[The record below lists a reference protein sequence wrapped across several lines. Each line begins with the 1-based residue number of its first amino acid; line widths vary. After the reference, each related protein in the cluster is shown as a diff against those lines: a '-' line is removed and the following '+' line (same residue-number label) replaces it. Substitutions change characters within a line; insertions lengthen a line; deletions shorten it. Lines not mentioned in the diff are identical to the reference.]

1 MAKARV
7 PKSETRLDPVP
18 KAAAA
23 HSRHLA
29 ALALL
34 ALATLVFY
42 WAPLTSSQTSQQ
54 WDAIDVHYTSQ
65 RYFSDVIRQGKL
77 PEWVPYIYSGYPFLA
92 DPQVGAWYPLN
103 WPFFL
108 LGVTPASIQGEIA
121 LHVLIALIGT
131 YLFVFRWTNER
142 LAAAA
147 GAMLYGFSGFF
158 AGHASHVGMVE
169 TAAWLPWILLA
180 VDGALRTGAPGWAAA
195 SGLLMGVAAL
205 AGHFQ
210 TLVYSGFAVVGYA
223 VFVTVREKAPV
234 RNVAV
239 ALVGLAV
246 LTPLIAAAMLIP
258 GMELLNYSVRS
269 GMSFTGATNSPLTVG
284 SLVTLVWP
292 NALGAFDPPTYNGPA
307 DITQYYFYTGILL
320 LPLAVLGLVK
330 SPLRWPALVLIV
342 PAFWY
347 SLGPGFGFYD
357 VVARL
362 PGFGSVRAPVHM
374 WFVVAMGFAL
384 AGGAGVAYL
393 AQTVP
398 VRAVVF
404 AVLGIIFADL
414 FYSNSLSNPLAYAR
428 ESFADLYG
436 NKLQQFQQRLGSQ
449 LPPLTRFHAPGSNT
463 TFGPQNHPIDTRVE
477 TTYGYN
483 PLALRHYA
491 DYFAAIERNPKLMDE
506 LGAKFRLDRAAG
518 GVINVETAMPRVTIP
533 PTVAATGDL
542 ATLDP
547 VRTAI
552 AKVDAKQDPNGM
564 VTVTGYEPGSYKVH
578 YKVASPSLVRVAEA
592 WYPGWEAEAGGKS
605 LPVVK
610 VDGALMGVVVPAGEG
625 DVTVRFR
632 LGGVRLGMA
641 ISAVALA
648 VAIAVV
654 VMGGTGSEGS
664 RKAWWD
670 ETHG

>member
-7 PKSETRLDPVP
+7 PKPESRVEAVP
-18 KAAAA
+18 AAASS
-23 HSRHLA
+23 HSPDLVP
-29 ALALL
+29 LALL

-42 WAPLTSSQTSQQ
+42 WVPLTSSQTSQQ

-65 RYFSDVIRQGKL
+65 RYFSDFIRQGKL

-108 LGVTPASIQGEIA
+108 LGVTPAAIQGEIA
-121 LHVLIALIGT
+121 LHVLIALMGT
-131 YLFVFRWTNER
+131 YLFAFRWTGER
-142 LAAAA
+142 LSAMAA
-147 GAMLYGFSGFF
+147 AMLYGFSGFF
-158 AGHASHVGMVE
+158 AGHASHVGMVQ
-169 TAAWLPWILLA
+169 TAAWLPWILLS
-180 VDGALRTGAPGWAAA
+180 VDSALRTGALNGAAA
-195 SGLLMGVAAL
+195 GGVLMGVAAL

-210 TLVYSGFAVVGYA
+210 TLVYMGFAVVAYA
-223 VFVTVREKAPV
+223 VFAAVRDKVAV
-234 RNVAV
+234 RNVVAAAL
-239 ALVGLAV
+239 ALVV

-269 GMSFTGATNSPLTVG
+269 GMSFTGATNSPLTFS
-284 SLVTLVWP
+284 SLITLVWP
-292 NALGAFDPPTYNGPA
+292 NALGAFDPATYSGPA

-320 LPLAVLGLVK
+320 LPLVALGLVK
-330 SPLRWPALVLIV
+330 SAVRWVALVLVV

-357 VVARL
+357 VLAQL
-362 PGFGSVRAPVHM
+362 PGLSSVRAPVHM
-374 WFVVAMGFAL
+374 WFVVAMGFAI
-384 AGGAGVAYL
+384 AAAAGVAYL
-393 AQTVP
+393 VQTVP

-404 AVLGIIFADL
+404 AVLGIIFVDL

-463 TFGPQNHPIDTRVE
+463 TFGSQNHPIDTRVE

-483 PLALRHYA
+483 PLALRHYG
-491 DYFAAIERNPKLMDE
+491 DFFGAIERNPKLMDE

-518 GVINVETAMPRVTIP
+518 GVINVETAMQRVTIP
-533 PTVAATGDL
+533 PTVVPAGDL

-547 VRTAI
+547 TRTAI
-552 AKVDAKQDPNGM
+552 AQVDAKQDPAG
-564 VTVTGYEPGSYKVH
+564 VVAVTGYEPGVYKLH
-578 YKVASPSLVRVAEA
+578 YKVASPSLVRVADT

-605 LPVVK
+605 LPVMR
-610 VDGALMGVVVPAGEG
+610 VDAALMGVVVPAGEG
-625 DVTVRFR
+625 DVTLRFR
-632 LGGVRLGMA
+632 LSNLRLG
-641 ISAVALA
+641 IGITTVGIVLGL
-648 VAIAVV
+648 VLLFL
-654 VMGGTGSEGS
+654 GRKRLTHSEA
-664 RKAWWD
+664 KI
-670 ETHG
+670 EV